1 MKRDRNAQQP
11 CAVVH
16 IGEQQTEQE
25 RIEKLLQIGVVQR
38 KQQGGNK
45 GAGRLSVACEP
56 SCDQTA
62 EQQLLAQRPEQ
73 AHADDVDRERHRVY
87 HIVHDRRGRA
97 ACDQTDEVGHG
108 AADERADPHEGE
120 ADHRPPDE
128 RPRARQ
134 LFAERHGR
142 HTLADAERRGQRNR
156 VAADQ
161 NKRVIER
168 IRHAHG
174 QDIHIECNDAVLP
187 RRRPDQHE
195 KQRRADARAVAP
207 LLFQIHIF
215 HIFLPETK
223 KQG

>member
-1 MKRDRNAQQP
+1 M
-11 CAVVH
+11 
-16 IGEQQTEQE
+16 
-25 RIEKLLQIGVVQR
+25 VQR
-38 KQQGGNK
+38 KQQGGNE
-45 GAGRLSVACEP
+45 GAGRLSVAREP

-97 ACDQTDEVGHG
+97 ACGQTNEVGHG
-108 AADERADPHEGE
+108 VADERADPHEGE

-161 NKRVIER
+161 NERVIER

-174 QDIHIECNDAVLP
+174 QDIHIECDDAVLP